1 MIKKGYKKKLMK
13 DIKVSLKEKKEKINN
28 MVTKETKI
36 CHKNLHE
43 KLTLTEYRKK
53 YCKIRKNALL

>member
-1 MIKKGYKKKLMK
+1 MK

-28 MVTKETKI
+28 MVMNETKI

-43 KLTLTEYRKK
+43 KLKLTEYGKR
-53 YCKIRKNALL
+53 IL

>member
-1 MIKKGYKKKLMK
+1 MK

-36 CHKNLHE
+36 CHKNLRE

-53 YCKIRKNALL
+53 YYKIGKNALL